1 MVDRANTT
9 ATTWLGL
16 TLGCAQ
22 CHSHKYDPITHRE
35 YYQILAF
42 LNNADEPDYA
52 IREPGIAKRRAE
64 IEAKIAGLTAALPG
78 RFPGG
83 AAVLEKNFA
92 AWEQRES
99 SRAVAWTVVRPS
111 AMTTN
116 MPHLRLLDDGSVLA
130 SGDQTKSDT
139 YTLTFDAKVDGVTAL
154 RLEVLSHES
163 LPDRGPGRTYYE
175 GRKGDFFLNELTLSV
190 NGKPVRFSGASQDQP
205 KGSAALCIDGN
216 LATGWSTP
224 AGPHAAVFNFA
235 QPVRFDGA
243 VKLGMLFERD
253 YASGL
258 GRFRVSVTTDKR
270 RAEATAHGSAVEA
283 ILARPVG
290 QRSPE
295 EREQLRQRFLAAA
308 PELAAAH
315 KEIEA
320 LRLATRV
327 HDDTRHEGT
336 TERQP
341 PADAHS
347 PSRRVPAAKGAR
359 RARRPVGAASTAG
372 GRPAQPT
379 WPGPLAGVAGQSADR
394 PRHDEPPMASVLR
407 PRPGARRGS
416 RHSGQ
421 GAHASGA
428 ARLAGP

>member
-1 MVDRANTT
+1 M
-9 ATTWLGL
+9 
-16 TLGCAQ
+16 
-22 CHSHKYDPITHRE
+22 
-35 YYQILAF
+35 
-42 LNNADEPDYA
+42 
-52 IREPGIAKRRAE
+52 
-64 IEAKIAGLTAALPG
+64 
-78 RFPGG
+78 
-83 AAVLEKNFA
+83 
-92 AWEQRES
+92 
-99 SRAVAWTVVRPS
+99 
-111 AMTTN
+111 
-116 MPHLRLLDDGSVLA
+116 
-130 SGDQTKSDT
+130 
-139 YTLTFDAKVDGVTAL
+139 
-154 RLEVLSHES
+154 LSHES

-243 VKLGMLFERD
+243 VKLGMLFERY

-320 LRLATRV
+320 LRASLPAFTTTLVMKERPSDNPRPTHIHHRGEFLQPRERV
-327 HDDTRHEGT
+327 EPGVLSVLH
-336 TERQP
+336 P
-341 PADAHS
+341 LPADAPRNRLGLARWLVS
-347 PSRRVPAAKGAR
+347 PDNPLTARVTMNRQWQAFF
-359 RARRPVGAASTAG
+359 
-372 GRPAQPT
+372 GR
-379 WPGPLAGVAGQSADR
+379 GLA
-394 PRHDEPPMASVLR
+394 HD
-407 PRPGARRGS
+407 RGS
-416 RHSGQ
+416 RHSGR